1 MRMMHQLLRP
11 RFPIKLAA
19 LSAALWCAGMAAAVL
34 AHVFQNNAP
43 APAAADVLEPFTV
56 MIRSVPIIPEL
67 AFDDRWQGPGP
78 AMQHVRMAEEAEISS
93 DQAKPSHNSAK
104 HVARH
109 ADTVCGTRGRRYFH
123 IGRRLSWRCRR

>member
-1 MRMMHQLLRP
+1 MHQLLRP

-34 AHVFQNNAP
+34 GRPFQINAP
-43 APAAADVLEPFTV
+43 VPAAAEPPQPITV
-56 MIRSVPIIPEL
+56 MIRTVRIVPEL
-67 AFDDRWQGPGP
+67 LFDERWQAPAP
-78 AMQHVRMAEEAEISS
+78 AMQHVRMAENIEISS